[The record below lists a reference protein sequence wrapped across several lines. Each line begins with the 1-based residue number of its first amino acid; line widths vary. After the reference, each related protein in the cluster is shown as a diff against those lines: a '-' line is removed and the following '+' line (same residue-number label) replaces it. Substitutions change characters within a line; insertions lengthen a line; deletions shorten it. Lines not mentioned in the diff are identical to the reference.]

1 MFRPVHVFGSIY
13 SFKVYHAEAGRVK
26 DMKREK
32 CSINFQPQNCKRF
45 MNDENVPLKIK
56 WTVYFGEEML
66 WEFIF
71 EAIVLDLF
79 QD

>member
-1 MFRPVHVFGSIY
+1 
-13 SFKVYHAEAGRVK
+13 
-26 DMKREK
+26 
-32 CSINFQPQNCKRF
+32 

-56 WTVYFGEEML
+56 WTVYFGVEML